1 MHTYELEIE
10 GAESDPKLW
19 AARWALFVHHEIR
32 DLRRCAGGRVEILY
46 EGGPARVGA
55 WLETLRDAGF
65 GARPAGRGPQPRE
78 AA

>member
-1 MHTYELEIE
+1 MHTYELEIH
-10 GAESDPKLW
+10 GVESDPKLW

-32 DLRRCAGGRVEILY
+32 DLRRRADGRVEIVY
-46 EGGPARVGA
+46 EDSPARLGA

-65 GARPAGRGPQPRE
+65 DARPAGCLPHPRE